1 MGIDARAAY
10 TVRLAERRRRAA
22 ALAFAER
29 RIGTARLAL
38 FIAGLAL
45 AWLAFGLH
53 LLPGWTV
60 ALPAVAFAALLIRHA
75 AVIPARRAADRAVA
89 FYERGLARLDD
100 AWAGGG
106 VGGARYLD
114 ARHPYAGDLDLFG
127 EGSLFELLCTARTRA
142 GQDCLAEWLLAPAPP
157 DEVRA
162 RQAAV
167 VALRPRLDLREDL
180 AVLGDAV
187 GDALHAD
194 TLAAWGTAPRRLPG
208 GAARLA
214 CALVALVV
222 VGAAVAWGADL
233 LGPAPFFAAAGVAA
247 AAGAAWRA
255 RVREVV
261 RDVEQAGHDLDLLAT
276 LLARIER
283 EPADVPRLA
292 VLRAALDT
300 DGVSPSVRI
309 AQLERLVG
317 LLDARRNQFFAPLAP
332 LLLWQTQ
339 LAMGIEAWRAV
350 SGGAIARWLV
360 ALGEYE
366 ALQALAT
373 YAYEHPDDRFPSLVE
388 GPAQIEGEGLGH
400 PLLPPARSVRNDVR
414 LSAAC
419 AVLVVSGSNM
429 SGKSTLLRTLGSNA
443 VLAQAGAPVRAA
455 RLVLSPL
462 AVGTSMRVH
471 DSLQAGT
478 SRFYAEIQR
487 LRQLVDR
494 AAGAPPLLFLL
505 DEILHGTNSHDRRI
519 GAEAVVRGL
528 LARGAV
534 GCITTHDLSLA
545 GIADALA
552 PRAANV
558 HFADHL
564 EDGVMRFD
572 YRMQPGV
579 VQHSNALALMR
590 AVGLEV

>member
-1 MGIDARAAY
+1 MAVDARAAY
-10 TVRLAERRRRAA
+10 TVRLVERQRRAA
-22 ALAFAER
+22 ALALAER
-29 RIGTARLAL
+29 RIGTARLVVFA
-38 FIAGLAL
+38 AGLAI
-45 AWLAFGLH
+45 AWLAFGAH

-60 ALPAVAFAALLIRHA
+60 ALPAALFVALVVRHTG
-75 AVIPARRAADRAVA
+75 VIPARRAADRAVA
-89 FYERGLARLDD
+89 FYERGLARLDE

-106 VGGARYLD
+106 VAGDRYLD
-114 ARHPYAGDLDLFG
+114 EAHPYAADLDLFG
-127 EGSLFELLCTARTRA
+127 IGSLFELLCTARTRT
-142 GQDCLAEWLLAPAPP
+142 GQDTLAAWLLAPAPP

-167 VALRPRLDLREDL
+167 TALRPRLDLREDL

-187 GDALHAD
+187 GEALHAD
-194 TLAAWGTAPRRLPG
+194 TLAAWGTAPARLPG
-208 GAARLA
+208 MPARA
-214 CALVALVV
+214 VTAVVALAVV
-222 VGAAVAWGADL
+222 ATAVAWSAG
-233 LGPAPFFAAAGVAA
+233 AAGPLPFLVAA
-247 AAGAAWRA
+247 APAAVLGALWRA
-255 RVREVV
+255 AVRGVV
-261 RDVEQAGHDLDLLAT
+261 RDVEQAGRDLELLSR

-283 EPADVPRLA
+283 EPAEVPRLA
-292 VLRAALDT
+292 ALRDALDS
-300 DGVSPSVRI
+300 DGVAPSARI
-309 AQLERLVG
+309 AQLERLVN

-339 LAMGIEAWRAV
+339 LALAVEAWRAR
-350 SGGAIARWLV
+350 SGGAVARWLI

-373 YAYEHPDDRFPSLVE
+373 YADEHPDDRFPAFVPA
-388 GPAQIEGEGLGH
+388 PAQLDGDALGH
-400 PLLPPARSVRNDVR
+400 PLLPAARCVRNDVS
-414 LSAAC
+414 LTATC

-429 SGKSTLLRTLGSNA
+429 SGKSTLLRTLGINV

-455 RLVLSPL
+455 RLTLSPL

-494 AAGAPPLLFLL
+494 ASVAPPLLFLL

-519 GAEAVVRGL
+519 GAEAVVQGL
-528 LARGAV
+528 LARGAI

-564 EDGVMRFD
+564 ENGVMRFD

>member
-1 MGIDARAAY
+1 MGVDARAAY

-22 ALAFAER
+22 ALALAER

-38 FIAGLAL
+38 FVVALAL

-60 ALPAVAFAALLIRHA
+60 ALPAAGFVALLLRHA
-75 AVIPARRAADRAVA
+75 SVIPARRAADRAVA

-114 ARHPYAGDLDLFG
+114 ERHPYAGDLDLFG

-142 GQDCLAEWLLAPAPP
+142 GQDCLADWLRAPAAPE
-157 DEVRA
+157 EVRA

-187 GDALHAD
+187 GDALHAE
-194 TLAAWGTAPRRLPG
+194 TLAAWGTTPRRLPG
-208 GAARLA
+208 GMVRVA
-214 CALVALVV
+214 CALVV
-222 VGAAVAWGADL
+222 VGVVAAAAAWGAGL
-233 LGPAPFFAAAGVAA
+233 AGSLPFFAASAVAA
-247 AAGAAWRA
+247 VVGALWRA

-261 RDVEQAGHDLDLLAT
+261 RDVELAGRDLGLLAT

-283 EPADVPRLA
+283 EPAEVPRLA
-292 VLRAALDT
+292 ALRSALDT
-300 DGVSPSVRI
+300 DGVAPSVRI

-332 LLLWQTQ
+332 FLLWQTQ
-339 LAMGIEAWRAV
+339 LALAVEAWRVVSGAAV
-350 SGGAIARWLV
+350 SRWLI

-373 YAYEHPDDRFPSLVE
+373 YADEHPDDRFPSLVE
-388 GPAQIEGEGLGH
+388 GPAQIVGEGVGH
-400 PLLPPARSVRNDVR
+400 PLLPATRCVRNDVT
-414 LSAAC
+414 LTAAC

-429 SGKSTLLRTLGSNA
+429 SGKSTLLRTLGTNA
-443 VLAQAGAPVRAA
+443 VLAQAGAPVRAT
-455 RLVLSPL
+455 RLTPSPL

-494 AAGAPPLLFLL
+494 ASAPPLLFLL
-505 DEILHGTNSHDRRI
+505 DEILHGTTRTTPHRRRRS
-519 GAEAVVRGL
+519 GR
-528 LARGAV
+528 ARL
-534 GCITTHDLSLA
+534 CS
-545 GIADALA
+545 
-552 PRAANV
+552 RAAGW
-558 HFADHL
+558 AASPPTTS
-564 EDGVMRFD
+564 RSPASPTPS
-572 YRMQPGV
+572 R
-579 VQHSNALALMR
+579 R
-590 AVGLEV
+590 APPTCTSPTTSRTASCASTTACSPASCSTATPSR

>member
-1 MGIDARAAY
+1 MPVDARVAY

-22 ALAFAER
+22 ALARSEH

-38 FIAGLAL
+38 FVAGLAA
-45 AWLAFGLH
+45 AWLAFASAI
-53 LLPGWTV
+53 LPGWSV
-60 ALPAVAFAALLIRHA
+60 ALPAAAFVALLVRHA
-75 AVIPARRAADRAVA
+75 QVIPARRAADRAVA
-89 FYERGLARLDD
+89 FYQRGLARLDD

-106 VGGARYLD
+106 VGGDRYLD
-114 ARHPYAGDLDLFG
+114 PRHPYAADLDLFG
-127 EGSLFELLCTARTRA
+127 AGSLFELLCTARTRA
-142 GQDCLAEWLLAPAPP
+142 GQDCLAAWLLAPAPP
-157 DEVRA
+157 EEVRA

-167 VALRPRLDLREDL
+167 AALRSRLDLREDL

-187 GDALHAD
+187 GDALHGDAV
-194 TLAAWGTAPRRLPG
+194 AAWGTAPRRLPG
-208 GAARLA
+208 GGMRVAA
-214 CALVALVV
+214 ALVA
-222 VGAAVAWGADL
+222 GAVAGTAGGWAAGASGPVPL
-233 LGPAPFFAAAGVAA
+233 LAALGAAAGL
-247 AAGAAWRA
+247 GAALRA
-255 RVREVV
+255 RVRVVV
-261 RDVEQAGHDLDLLAT
+261 RDVEEAGRELGLLAT

-283 EPADVPRLA
+283 EPAEVPRLA
-292 VLRAALDT
+292 TLRAALDSA
-300 DGVSPSVRI
+300 GVAPSRRI
-309 AQLERLVG
+309 ARLERLVT

-339 LAMGIEAWRAV
+339 LALAIEAWRAT
-350 SGGAIARWLV
+350 SGAAVGRWLA

-366 ALQALAT
+366 ALQALAA
-373 YAYEHPDDRFPSLVE
+373 YAAEHPDDRFPSLCE
-388 GPAQIEGEGLGH
+388 GAAQFAGEGLGH
-400 PLLPPARSVRNDVR
+400 PLLPAARCVRNDVHLGPAR
-414 LSAAC
+414 AL
-419 AVLVVSGSNM
+419 LVVSGSNM
-429 SGKSTLLRTLGSNA
+429 SGKSTLLRTIGVNA

-455 RLVLSPL
+455 RLALGPL
-462 AVGTSMRVH
+462 AVGTSMRVQ
-471 DSLQAGT
+471 DSLQRGT

-494 AAGAPPLLFLL
+494 AGGTPPLLFLL

-552 PRAANV
+552 PQAANV